1 MTAINKDA
9 FEQYRKVFGTE
20 KMRLL
25 WQEFYES
32 TENKLQQIE
41 KQSPEDIRLCFH
53 TLRSSSLVFGLEEFS
68 KTCEMIEEAVLN
80 NENFAKIKKYVDK
93 TRRIFYNG
101 CESINNLFKDL

>member
-25 WQEFYES
+25 WQEFSES

-41 KQSPEDIRLCFH
+41 KQRLCFH

-68 KTCEMIEEAVLN
+68 KNCEMIEEAVLN